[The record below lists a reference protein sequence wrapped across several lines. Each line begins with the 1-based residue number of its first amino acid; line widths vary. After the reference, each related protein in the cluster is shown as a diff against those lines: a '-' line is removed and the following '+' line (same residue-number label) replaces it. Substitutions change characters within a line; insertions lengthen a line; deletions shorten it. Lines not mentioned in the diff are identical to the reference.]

1 MRPTLLSIEQLLR
14 SGKTL
19 TEIATQT
26 ELSVPEL
33 SLLAKVLNIPIR
45 HGRPRKQETERQNV
59 S

>member
-19 TEIATQT
+19 TEIANQT
-26 ELSVPEL
+26 GLSVPEL
-33 SLLAKVLNIPIR
+33 SLLAKVLSIPIK
-45 HGRPRKQETERQNV
+45 HGRPKKQETERQTV